1 MKFSN
6 TQPNASSD
14 DTEPE
19 ENEDTDPEW
28 YTEQIKRYRTKTIL
42 SFMGIAALCALMLA
56 AMFYPVFNRSLIYS
70 GDCSG
75 SDLLELNIPRRV
87 LVAQALKQGELPLWE
102 PKLGNGFSLLAEGQ
116 AGTFYPTT
124 LPLYALFSPTTA
136 TNLSLLTTMLIAML
150 GSYWLAR
157 LYGLRPLPA
166 LFSAVT
172 YGLGGAFIF
181 RLKHLNMVQ
190 VIAWLPLNL
199 ALVRVYSEYY
209 ADKNDTCRML
219 PRVFYLGAEA
229 LVMACQILAG
239 HPHVTYICWLTT
251 YLYALALPYENN
263 QWRRMAGINHMG
275 RWTMLFRLA
284 LATIAA
290 LVLCA
295 VQLAPT
301 YELVQGSTR
310 SEANSWDDLKKY
322 PFKLQHMVRLV
333 EPYSDG
339 NPADGTYEGAMNI
352 VDNGVFWESTPYVG
366 YIPLLLAILAVA
378 YHGGVLTVYHVRIL
392 AGLALLFLL
401 SAFGPQGGVFWL
413 MWKLCPGFAL
423 FRFPARLLIP
433 FICILGVLAAI
444 GAEKLGRLLEDKY
457 GQRWSN
463 IALGVLL
470 FFTLAGF
477 WVTNS
482 QYQTYLP
489 CSWEEKPQAWQEL
502 EASAQRIYAPTS
514 IRTWQD
520 IALANGWCGHEKALI
535 SHLNV
540 LSPDL
545 TAIWGA
551 QCHSDRVLFEGGIE
565 LAPYCYLQIW
575 QFNHIFPNIDGR
587 NGRFTIDPQVYIWLR
602 LQNVSHLVSFMPIA
616 NANDIPLISEVRVLH
631 SEATG
636 DRDLFI
642 YALRDPLPKVR
653 LISADLSA
661 AQPAMLD
668 FNTPEPEGIMPSLYE
683 KDLLFP
689 AAPGQ
694 ATLISETR
702 NNLSVATECASE
714 SVLFV
719 ANNYHRNWHAY
730 LEDGS
735 EVPIIRVDYAYQGVR
750 LPPGKHQVELRYS
763 SPAFSWGWKISLAS
777 FLLFCLGLAIPSWR
791 RRLG

>member
-1 MKFSN
+1 MNTSS
-6 TQPNASSD
+6 TQPKDSSD
-14 DTEPE
+14 APE
-19 ENEDTDPEW
+19 AKPELN
-28 YTEQIKRYRTKTIL
+28 KHSMAKPIL
-42 SFMGIAALCALMLA
+42 RFMGIVALCALMLA

-70 GDCSG
+70 GDCTG

-124 LPLYALFSPTTA
+124 LPFYALFSPTTA

-157 LYGLRPLPA
+157 LYGLGPLPA

-190 VIAWLPLNL
+190 VIAWLPFNL
-199 ALVRVYSEYY
+199 ALVRIYSDYY
-209 ADKNDTCRML
+209 ADKNQAYRRL
-219 PRVFYLGAEA
+219 PRVFYLAAET
-229 LVMACQILAG
+229 LVMAFQIFAG
-239 HPHVTYICWLTT
+239 HPHVTYICWMAM
-251 YLYALALPYENN
+251 YIYALALPYENK
-263 QWRRMAGINHMG
+263 QWRNQPGKRHMK
-275 RWTMLFRLA
+275 RWRLLLGLA
-284 LATIAA
+284 LATVTS

-301 YELVQGSTR
+301 YELVQDSTR
-310 SEANSWDDLKKY
+310 SESRSWESLKRF
-322 PFKLQHMVRLV
+322 PFKFQHIVRLV

-339 NPADGTYEGAMNI
+339 NPADGTYEGTKNF
-352 VDNGVFWESTPYVG
+352 VENGFFWESTPYVG
-366 YIPLLLAILAVA
+366 YIPLLLAIFAIC
-378 YHGGVLTVYHVRIL
+378 YHSDILTVYHVRIL
-392 AGLALLFLL
+392 TGIALLFLL

-423 FRFPARLLIP
+423 FRSPARLLIP

-444 GAEKLGRLLEDKY
+444 GAEKLKHLLERKY
-457 GQRWSN
+457 GQRQSS
-463 IALGVLL
+463 IVLGVLL
-470 FFTLAGF
+470 FFTWACF
-477 WVTNS
+477 WGTNN
-482 QYQTYLP
+482 QYQAYLP
-489 CSWEEKPQAWQEL
+489 NSWEEKPQAWQEI

-514 IRTWQD
+514 IHTWQD
-520 IALANGWCGHEKALI
+520 IALTNGWRGHEKELI
-535 SHLNV
+535 NHLNV
-540 LSPDL
+540 LSPDQS
-545 TAIWGA
+545 AIWGA
-551 QCHSDRVLFEGGIE
+551 QCHSDRVCFEGGIE
-565 LAPYCYLQIW
+565 LALYNYLQRW
-575 QFNHIFPNIDGR
+575 EFYHIFLNIDGQNR
-587 NGRFTIDPQVYIWLR
+587 CITFDPKVYIWLR
-602 LQNVSHLVSFMPIA
+602 LQNVSHIVSFLPIA
-616 NANDIPLISEVRVLH
+616 NAQDIPQISEVRVLR
-631 SEATG
+631 SEATS

-642 YALRDPLPKVR
+642 YALKDPLPKVR

-668 FNTPEPEGIMPSLYE
+668 FNPPEPEGIMPSLYE
-683 KDLLFP
+683 KDLIRP
-689 AAPGQ
+689 VAPGQ
-694 ATLISETR
+694 ATLISENY
-702 NNLSVATECASE
+702 NNLSIATECASE

-763 SPAFSWGWKISLAS
+763 SPAFSWGWKISLVS
-777 FLLFCLGLAIPSWR
+777 FLLFCLGLAVPRCRHYQQSPN
-791 RRLG
+791 